1 MHQQDNA
8 IQYSIRKEKARFSPF
23 NSDAEIDLPNSY
35 LEVDQRVDHFN
46 TFDFEY
52 GEITNRE
59 IHDHESVCNDNNTVN
74 FSEEGEQDFDTPWT
88 ASICN
93 EGDVYVNT
101 NHSDDNS
108 GNSDENCEVTGNR
121 IGYLGRKD
129 ERYNSYK

>member
-1 MHQQDNA
+1 MACIEVKKKCMNRTT
-8 IQYSIRKEKARFSPF
+8 QYSIRKEKARFSPF

-88 ASICN
+88 TSICN
-93 EGDVYVNT
+93 EDDVYVNT

-108 GNSDENCEVTGNR
+108 GNSDENC
-121 IGYLGRKD
+121 
-129 ERYNSYK
+129 